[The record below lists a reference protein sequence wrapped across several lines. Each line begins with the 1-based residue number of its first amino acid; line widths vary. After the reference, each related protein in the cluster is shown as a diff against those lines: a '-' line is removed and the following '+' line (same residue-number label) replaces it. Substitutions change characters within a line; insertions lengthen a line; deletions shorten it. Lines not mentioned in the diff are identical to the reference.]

1 MKLHLPKLLLTAVI
15 AACAAQPAIAGWAAD
30 SGTGGHIYWY
40 ADNSTTE
47 LTAPTNSEGVANSYL
62 VTAGDAYS
70 NFFLVGEGDVTST
83 TLTKLSGGDG
93 VSFTLTTN
101 PWHPDKW
108 FSSFSVG
115 TLEYGAGAGSGSFNI
130 EKAETSATISTV
142 SGAVKVSNKGTLTI
156 GVDASSSTTFCGTIT
171 NTGTMTVNGAVAVTN
186 LSNFTIESAGT
197 ESWSDTANSQ
207 GFKVTSGA
215 TYVLSTGDV
224 NYASGLTS
232 VDDNGTL
239 REVTI
244 ADGKATF
251 QGGSVNGTTYYLIN
265 ADATA
270 GAAGTEGAK
279 LYDVASG
286 RTLYIVDGSADSAA
300 LTFAEGSTLNI
311 SNASRTFT
319 SSNKA
324 QNVIIGAGGIVTI
337 SGCDGGTAYI
347 RGDIDVQAGGKL
359 VLNAA
364 DSLGWESGAP
374 ASLDLIGAEGNLATA
389 ELHGKQTLSVNISLN
404 GHTVMTNAG
413 GGALEFLG
421 GNINVS
427 GTNNTIA
434 GNLMARNAASIS
446 VADGGTLTVT
456 GDLTC
461 NTVHYPTPGSITK
474 TGAGELILAGTN
486 NAHGLIDVQSGSL
499 VLNNGLTTA
508 GSGSLSISEG
518 ASLTTGATI
527 YHNGSGSVTLNGTIV
542 IDTTDLTK
550 FEMAAAGGEVTY
562 SDGSDGFM
570 TTSGA
575 TYYLVKGEA
584 TGSTTSSGEYV
595 LSYGENGV
603 TFADS
608 SVTTSEEYFVN
619 TAAAQSTDGTFKYK
633 LNGADAVLNVN
644 GTLSNSRIIMGEGKV
659 AVSAG
664 NTLNID
670 TAGDNAKA
678 LLLSTT
684 GDGTIA
690 LGTNVTL
697 TETEA
702 TSATGTL
709 SIASGATLSIGAG
722 DSKTA
727 SIASFSTVELDGGA
741 IRFENKQ
748 DTFHNLT
755 VTAKGGALHFE
766 DMGQVVDSALT
777 TLADTTTLNGDLKF
791 TNKWNVQLQIEKL
804 SGTGNFIIDGN
815 GRNTANSG
823 TISINGVD
831 NYTGTVKIT
840 NLATNMKLS
849 VAENLGLN
857 VYVDSFVADVDTK
870 NGLDLTGIGAGNTV
884 TLQGVRGY
892 LPEGGTIV
900 ADVVISNSA
909 DGSKAGLE
917 INDGSSN
924 STSTFAGDVS
934 GSGNLVINHALGN
947 YTTKFTGD
955 VSGWTGRLDVANGEN
970 NIVFTGDATKI
981 NNSEILMRSA
991 NKTANI
997 TFEHDNAVTVS
1008 SDFVRNDGSIDLTL
1022 NNSSEEG
1029 ITFTGDRIAVTNLTL
1044 QSGTKASFTGVNAL
1058 SVTDLTLAAGTKVSV
1073 GTGVAV
1079 AAEGAAPALAVTGAA
1094 TLAGGS
1100 EVEGGLDLSS
1110 ATSLTLNGMD
1120 STVTIT
1126 GDLTLPGTA
1135 ISLSGDVLTALT
1147 GLTAG
1152 GKLDLFDVTGVFT
1165 LGDAAIASLTAE
1177 DNTLLNAVF
1186 SATEITEDYY
1196 LGYENGVVYAGKFD
1210 AVVPPTPVDPT
1221 VPEPTTA
1228 TLSLLALAA
1237 LAARRRRR

>member
-1 MKLHLPKLLLTAVI
+1 MKLHLPKLLLTAVL
-15 AACAAQPAIAGWAAD
+15 AACVMANTASAEWDTSNTDTFYMDSTTVVEVSTVGRTPGD
-30 SGTGGHIYWY
+30 SGFFVRTNNNETYVNSSITTLTLGDTHRVNVDGSWDDGTKEFNVLTIDKVVAGGTGTINVALNNSVSVGEVEGTLNVQTAGNTTFNKAATLNDVTIYNGSVTF
-40 ADNSTTE
+40 AG
-47 LTAPTNSEGVANSYL
+47 SEGTEYSLQNIYAEDTQVSGQLFTDTITVNAGIK
-62 VTAGDAYS
+62 VTAG
-70 NFFLVGEGDVTST
+70 NVNNGWGL
-83 TLTKLSGGDG
+83 
-93 VSFTLTTN
+93 
-101 PWHPDKW
+101 
-108 FSSFSVG
+108 
-115 TLEYGAGAGSGSFNI
+115 GS
-130 EKAETSATISTV
+130 
-142 SGAVKVSNKGTLTI
+142 L
-156 GVDASSSTTFCGTIT
+156 
-171 NTGTMTVNGAVAVTN
+171 TVNGEMVVTDTLKFGTGNNGDAGNVINGTGSITAGTFDVQNVTQAVLDVAKFNATNLVQGYTNEWGSSLTIKSGEVTFGASKFKNLSVDGGVVSLGATTVEGVLNISGGAVT
-186 LSNFTIESAGT
+186 LGE
-197 ESWSDTANSQ
+197 AN
-207 GFKVTSGA
+207 
-215 TYVLSTGDV
+215 LSTGTV
-224 NYASGLTS
+224 N
-232 VDDNGTL
+232 
-239 REVTI
+239 
-244 ADGKATF
+244 
-251 QGGSVNGTTYYLIN
+251 
-265 ADATA
+265 
-270 GAAGTEGAK
+270 
-279 LYDVASG
+279 
-286 RTLYIVDGSADSAA
+286 
-300 LTFAEGSTLNI
+300 
-311 SNASRTFT
+311 
-319 SSNKA
+319 
-324 QNVIIGAGGIVTI
+324 
-337 SGCDGGTAYI
+337 
-347 RGDIDVQAGGKL
+347 
-359 VLNAA
+359 
-364 DSLGWESGAP
+364 
-374 ASLDLIGAEGNLATA
+374 
-389 ELHGKQTLSVNISLN
+389 
-404 GHTVMTNAG
+404 
-413 GGALEFLG
+413 
-421 GNINVS
+421 
-427 GTNNTIA
+427 
-434 GNLMARNAASIS
+434 
-446 VADGGTLTVT
+446 VT
-456 GDLTC
+456 G
-461 NTVHYPTPGSITK
+461 
-474 TGAGELILAGTN
+474 
-486 NAHGLIDVQSGSL
+486 GSL

-550 FEMAAAGGEVTY
+550 FEMAAAVGEVTY

-584 TGSTTSSGEYV
+584 TGSATSSGEYV

-603 TFADS
+603 TFVDS

-702 TSATGTL
+702 TTATGTL

-815 GRNTANSG
+815 GRNTADSG

-849 VAENLGLN
+849 VVENLGLN
-857 VYVDSFVADVDTK
+857 VYVDSFVAEADTK
-870 NGLDLTGIGAGNTV
+870 NDLDLTGIGAGNTV
-884 TLQGVRGY
+884 TLQGVRAC
-892 LPEGGTIV
+892 LPSNGTIV

-917 INDGSSN
+917 INDGTSD

-934 GSGNLVINHALGN
+934 GSGNLVFNHASGN

-1008 SDFVRNDGSIDLTL
+1008 SDFVRNNGSIDLTL

-1044 QSGTKASFTGVNAL
+1044 QSGTKAAFTGVNAL

-1073 GTGVAV
+1073 GTGVSV

-1135 ISLSGDVLTALT
+1135 ISLSGDVLTELT

-1152 GKLDLFDVTGVFT
+1152 GKLDLFDVSGVFT

>member
-1 MKLHLPKLLLTAVI
+1 MLLTAVL
-15 AACAAQPAIAGWAAD
+15 AACAVGTTVQAGTGWGTSQSGGIGTLYVNGTANSQGALNQSGMTITTGTPEGGVFTTYIDATTSGTREEFIVAAD
-30 SGTGGHIYWY
+30 G
-40 ADNSTTE
+40 ADN
-47 LTAPTNSEGVANSYL
+47 AGVN
-62 VTAGDAYS
+62 
-70 NFFLVGEGDVTST
+70 
-83 TLTKLSGGDG
+83 
-93 VSFTLTTN
+93 
-101 PWHPDKW
+101 
-108 FSSFSVG
+108 
-115 TLEYGAGAGSGSFNI
+115 
-130 EKAETSATISTV
+130 AEI
-142 SGAVKVSNKGTLTI
+142 GTLTI
-156 GVDASSSTTFCGTIT
+156 GNGSTMKVAGSGWGTGRHFDVLTIDTLSVVDGGSATYSQIADNTVDIHAVSGALNVTNAGTLTLGGETTTTTFCGTIT

-186 LSNFTIESAGT
+186 LSNFTVAAAGT
-197 ESWSDTANSQ
+197 EVWSDTANSQ
-207 GFKVTSGA
+207 GFKVSQGA
-215 TYVLSTGDV
+215 TYVLSTGNV

-244 ADGKATF
+244 AADGKATF
-251 QGGSVNGTTYYLIN
+251 QGGSVTGTTYYVNTTDVTIGG
-265 ADATA
+265 DSATENTSTA
-270 GAAGTEGAK
+270 TGIV
-279 LYDVASG
+279 VASG
-286 RTLYIVDGSADSAA
+286 RTV
-300 LTFAEGSTLNI
+300 
-311 SNASRTFT
+311 
-319 SSNKA
+319 
-324 QNVIIGAGGIVTI
+324 
-337 SGCDGGTAYI
+337 
-347 RGDIDVQAGGKL
+347 
-359 VLNAA
+359 
-364 DSLGWESGAP
+364 
-374 ASLDLIGAEGNLATA
+374 
-389 ELHGKQTLSVNISLN
+389 
-404 GHTVMTNAG
+404 
-413 GGALEFLG
+413 
-421 GNINVS
+421 
-427 GTNNTIA
+427 TIA
-434 GNLMARNAASIS
+434 GGTDAATAS
-446 VADGGTLTVT
+446 
-456 GDLTC
+456 DLFKG
-461 NTVHYPTPGSITK
+461 V
-474 TGAGELILAGTN
+474 AGEGNVDLAT
-486 NAHGLIDVQSGSL
+486 
-499 VLNNGLTTA
+499 
-508 GSGSLSISEG
+508 SLSISG
-518 ASLTTGATI
+518 SNAT
-527 YHNGSGSVTLNGTIV
+527 L
-542 IDTTDLTK
+542 
-550 FEMAAAGGEVTY
+550 
-562 SDGSDGFM
+562 
-570 TTSGA
+570 
-575 TYYLVKGEA
+575 
-584 TGSTTSSGEYV
+584 
-595 LSYGENGV
+595 
-603 TFADS
+603 
-608 SVTTSEEYFVN
+608 
-619 TAAAQSTDGTFKYK
+619 
-633 LNGADAVLNVN
+633 
-644 GTLSNSRIIMGEGKV
+644 
-659 AVSAG
+659 
-664 NTLNID
+664 
-670 TAGDNAKA
+670 
-678 LLLSTT
+678 
-684 GDGTIA
+684 
-690 LGTNVTL
+690 
-697 TETEA
+697 
-702 TSATGTL
+702 ATGTL

-722 DSKTA
+722 DGNTA

-755 VTAKGGALHFE
+755 VTANGGSLHSE
-766 DMGQVVDSALT
+766 DMGQGDSVLSF
-777 TLADTTTLNGDLKF
+777 ADTTTLNGDFKF
-791 TNKWNVQLQIEKL
+791 TNTWNVQMVVDKL
-804 SGTGNFIIDGN
+804 AGTGNFIIDGA
-815 GRNTANSG
+815 GRNTADAANIEIKSL
-823 TISINGVD
+823 D

-857 VYVDSFVADVDTK
+857 VYVDSYVADATTK

-997 TFEHDNAVTVS
+997 TFEHDKAVTVS

-1044 QSGTKASFTGVNAL
+1044 QSGTKAAFTGVNAL

-1147 GLTAG
+1147 GLAAG
-1152 GKLDLFDVTGVFT
+1152 GTLDLFDVSGVFT

-1210 AVVPPTPVDPT
+1210 AVVPPTPGDPT